1 MNFGKALEA
10 VKDGKKIF
18 RLEADGGAWKN
29 EAKKNIKEYLE
40 KELDGVPDIF
50 VIS

>member
-18 RLEADGGAWKN
+18 RLDGTAKGCSWFIRKATRTESLATYRLPRLGA
-29 EAKKNIKEYLE
+29 
-40 KELDGVPDIF
+40 
-50 VIS
+50 